1 MQTKTFI
8 LDAINLLTAL
18 IKYNRM
24 NINFVKSM
32 SKLYFDSKINF
43 FFLQK
48 MKPIF
53 LFNIDIYIYFYGKY
67 SLHQGFVM
75 VL

>member
-24 NINFVKSM
+24 NFINSVKSM
-32 SKLYFDSKINF
+32 SKLYFDSKIYF
-43 FFLQK
+43 FPLQK

-53 LFNIDIYIYFYGKY
+53 
-67 SLHQGFVM
+67 FV
-75 VL
+75 

>member
-1 MQTKTFI
+1 MYVNLYTHIMQTKTFI

-24 NINFVKSM
+24 NINSVKSM
-32 SKLYFDSKINF
+32 SKLYFDSKIIF
-43 FFLQK
+43 FSLQK

-53 LFNIDIYIYFYGKY
+53 
-67 SLHQGFVM
+67 FV
-75 VL
+75 

>member
-24 NINFVKSM
+24 NINSVKNM
-32 SKLYFDSKINF
+32 SKLYFNSKINF
-43 FFLQK
+43 VSLQK

-53 LFNIDIYIYFYGKY
+53 
-67 SLHQGFVM
+67 FV
-75 VL
+75 

>member
-1 MQTKTFI
+1 MWIYIHIMQTKTFI

-24 NINFVKSM
+24 NINSVKSM
-32 SKLYFDSKINF
+32 SKLYFDSKIIF
-43 FFLQK
+43 FSLQK

-53 LFNIDIYIYFYGKY
+53 
-67 SLHQGFVM
+67 FV
-75 VL
+75 